1 MQITVHVDALQND
14 LAAVAQ
20 LGSETTAELARQ
32 LSVVLEPALH
42 RRLLDA
48 ITEAAHELTTQIPN
62 GHVEV
67 RIEGAEVR
75 LAFVQEAQEPAA
87 PAAGDDAHTARITLR
102 LPESLKASVE
112 ERAAREGVSVNTYLV
127 NLIARQGDRP
137 PGFGPR
143 GGKRLVGYAE
153 S

>member
-1 MQITVHVDALQND
+1 MQITIHIDALQND

-20 LGSETTAELARQ
+20 LGSEATAEVARQ

-48 ITEAAHELTTQIPN
+48 ITEAAHELTSQIPN

-75 LAFVQEAQEPAA
+75 LAFVEEAQEPAA
-87 PAAGDDAHTARITLR
+87 PPAGDDAYSARITLR

-127 NLIARQGDRP
+127 NLIARQGERSS
-137 PGFGPR
+137 GFAPR
-143 GGKRLVGYAE
+143 GGRRLVGYAE

>member
-20 LGSETTAELARQ
+20 LGNEATAEVARQ

-48 ITEAAHELTTQIPN
+48 ITEVAHELTSQIPN

-67 RIEGAEVR
+67 RLEGPDVR
-75 LAFVQEAQEPAA
+75 LVFVEEAEA
-87 PAAGDDAHTARITLR
+87 PAATSPGDEYSARITLR
-102 LPESLKASVE
+102 LPEALKAAVE
-112 ERAAREGVSVNTYLV
+112 ERAAREGVSLNTYLV
-127 NLIARQGDRP
+127 NLIARQGERP
-137 PGFGPR
+137 FGSVSR
-143 GGKRLVGYAE
+143 GGRRLVGYAD